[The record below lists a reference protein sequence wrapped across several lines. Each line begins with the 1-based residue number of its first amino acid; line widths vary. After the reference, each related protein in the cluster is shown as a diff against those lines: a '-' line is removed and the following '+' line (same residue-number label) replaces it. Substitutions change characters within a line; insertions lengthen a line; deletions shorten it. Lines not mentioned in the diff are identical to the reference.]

1 MASTIGANTG
11 RSKTAAARR
20 AGSNPAVTPASST
33 TSRVSIPSTPS
44 AVQTPVAEAA
54 PAVHAAP
61 STPRVPA
68 AVAPIV
74 ARIVPPAAVST
85 PAPATTSEAP
95 RENRQILYGLIVV
108 LTGFVA
114 ILVGL
119 LIVVLNY
126 RTATDATAI
135 LGVITTAIAGLGGA
149 FFGVAIGQQGTAT
162 ANRERT
168 VAEAGKDEAQ
178 MRALRFA
185 ANMDP
190 AVASRLVE

>member
-1 MASTIGANTG
+1 
-11 RSKTAAARR
+11 
-20 AGSNPAVTPASST
+20 
-33 TSRVSIPSTPS
+33 
-44 AVQTPVAEAA
+44 
-54 PAVHAAP
+54 
-61 STPRVPA
+61 
-68 AVAPIV
+68 
-74 ARIVPPAAVST
+74 
-85 PAPATTSEAP
+85 
-95 RENRQILYGLIVV
+95 LYGLIVV
-108 LTGFVA
+108 LAGFVA
-114 ILVGL
+114 ILIGL

-162 ANRERT
+162 ANRERS

-190 AVASRLVE
+190 VVASRLVE

>member
-11 RSKTAAARR
+11 RSKTAAGRR
-20 AGSNPAVTPASST
+20 TGSNPAAVPASSA
-33 TSRVSIPSTPS
+33 TSRVNSPGTPS
-44 AVQTPVAEAA
+44 AVQTVAEAA

-61 STPRVPA
+61 VAPTRVPA
-68 AVAPIV
+68 RVAPIV
-74 ARIVPPAAVST
+74 ATIVPPASVSAL
-85 PAPATTSEAP
+85 APAMMSETP

-126 RTATDATAI
+126 RTATDSTAI

-162 ANRERT
+162 ANRERS
-168 VAEAGKDEAQ
+168 VAEAGKDAAQ

-190 AVASRLVE
+190 VVASRLVE